1 MIIFIRIV
9 LIYFII
15 SCAIGLYLY
24 WVINVLLA
32 DKAKWLN
39 RIPKEE
45 GTKTLTLVCVFLWPL
60 CIGAGIYMLIKD
72 KYKIDDTITDMIL
85 DDDFY
90 EDES

>member
-15 SCAIGLYLY
+15 GVAFGLLMN
-24 WVINVLLA
+24 WEINVLFA

-39 RIPKEE
+39 RMPKEE
-45 GTKTLTLVCVFLWPL
+45 GVKKIILYLVFLWPL
-60 CIGAGIYMLIKD
+60 CLGAGIYVFIKD
-72 KYKIDDTITDMIL
+72 KSKFDDTITDMIL

-90 EDES
+90 EEES